1 MSVTNV
7 VVDFNLNTST
17 SMGIEVFGE
26 PKATITNKVIA
37 AIQVPVSNLYT
48 SASAALLEFSDV
60 NNVIGGRR
68 TTDAVAWPSTKLA
81 ALAGAI
87 QASLVGSLDATNAA
101 PFTTYAAG
109 YKSRTSFGDLALASY
124 AHSLFGHVD
133 ALAAISNDT
142 TFKTKMNGLSAGEGQ
157 AALGLNL
164 AELILSMSAAEATNV
179 VKQVIGQDASRAKDT
194 DNNDEYQKLEFRAG
208 DKIYLSITLNAP
220 TVTVL
225 NTEVAQLSEPAG
237 SLHSAVK
244 YMIEITLSAAGL

>member
-60 NNVIGGRR
+60 SNVIGGRR
-68 TTDAVAWPSTKLA
+68 VTAWTSDDKLA
-81 ALAGAI
+81 LLTAAI

-101 PFTTYAAG
+101 PFASYAAG
-109 YKSRTSFGDLALASY
+109 YRTRSSFGDLALASY

-194 DNNDEYQKLEFRAG
+194 DNNDQYQKLEFRAG